1 MYVWRWPNKA
11 IVFCANFKTIFQKAV
26 SNAGEFFKGGIKKQL
41 IHEIFDIS
49 VNKLHVKKDSSES
62 NFSQ

>member
-1 MYVWRWPNKA
+1 MLEN
-11 IVFCANFKTIFQKAV
+11 
-26 SNAGEFFKGGIKKQL
+26 FFKGGIKKQL

-49 VNKLHVKKDSSES
+49 VNEVHVKEDSSGS